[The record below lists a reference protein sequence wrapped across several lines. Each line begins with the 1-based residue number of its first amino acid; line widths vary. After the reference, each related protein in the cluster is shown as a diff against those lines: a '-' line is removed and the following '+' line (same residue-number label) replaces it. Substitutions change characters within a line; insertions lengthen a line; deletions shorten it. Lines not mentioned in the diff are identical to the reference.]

1 MLNSSIAIQQ
11 RNRLLAALAALCLA
25 LPAGAVVYA
34 AVSGGDAPAPVS
46 IAKKG
51 SFDITEGS

>member
-1 MLNSSIAIQQ
+1 MFDSIAIQQ

-25 LPAGAVVYA
+25 FPAGAALYA
-34 AVSGGDAPAPVS
+34 AITGDDVPAPVS

-51 SFDITEGS
+51 SFDITE